1 MRTLLICFIVFNSMT
16 LWSLHAT
23 TSVICLDSGERLLGE
38 VLPVSDK
45 EILVLRSAL
54 LGEVRLSRERISSIQ
69 EEAPKSKNKP
79 QALVEPNVKMQND
92 LDSPTRKDGTNEELR
107 SLMKIKKFNAPDYW
121 SGNLRLGMNFSS
133 GDRKYSETYARG
145 KLEIKPEKSPH
156 FYRFIG
162 SYIYRNTERSNGS
175 IYKSTDKYDA
185 QFVYRRALR
194 ENWFVQN
201 SLGGRVDKVK
211 GINREVQE
219 SIGIGYVYK
228 RSNLFEFILGG
239 GGGLEHY
246 DAEQQDDLTSVSP
259 LLNVFQEA
267 TWRPLKRTSFIQKFN
282 YYWNP
287 ENNNRYNYV
296 LTTAVRVRLTDL
308 LGFEF
313 SYNKTFDNDLRN
325 GNAKNDTHWRNALVI
340 YF

>member
-1 MRTLLICFIVFNSMT
+1 MP

-23 TSVICLDSGERLLGE
+23 TSVISLDSGERLIGE
-38 VLPVSDK
+38 VLPISNQ
-45 EILVLRSAL
+45 EILVLRSVT

-69 EEAPKSKNKP
+69 VDAPESDNKS
-79 QALVEPNVKMQND
+79 QALGYSKVSTQSNS
-92 LDSPTRKDGTNEELR
+92 DSPARKEETNAELGV
-107 SLMKIKKFNAPDYW
+107 LMNLKKFKAPDYW
-121 SGNLRLGMNFSS
+121 TGNMRLGMNFSS

-145 KLEIKPEKSPH
+145 KLEIKPKKSPH

-175 IYKSTDKYDA
+175 IYKSTDKYDV
-185 QFVYRRALR
+185 QFVYRHALR

-201 SLGGRVDKVK
+201 SLGGRVDNVK
-211 GINREVQE
+211 GINREIQE
-219 SIGIGYVYK
+219 SIGIGYAYK
-228 RSNLFEFILGG
+228 PSSFFDFILGG

-246 DAEQQDDLTSVSP
+246 DAGLGSNKSGVSP
-259 LLNVFQEA
+259 LLNIFQEA
-267 TWRPLKRTSFIQKFN
+267 TWRPLKRTSLVQKFN

-287 ENNNRYNYV
+287 ENNNLYNYV
-296 LTTAVRVRLTDL
+296 LTAAVRVRLTDL

-313 SYNKTFDNDLRN
+313 SYNKSFDNDLGN